1 MSAPLSPERCAQ
13 GVKDHAIAEHAHKV
27 VQGWFLLHAAAR
39 HALPPAERGQGK
51 KSSPTVGLEITPDA
65 KTPGFDAW
73 LEDSLKGYM
82 GRSTAFNY
90 MAAAKRAGLT
100 LAMTEADA
108 LTAAKTALEG
118 VAKLSDLYKPAAA
131 ALPGSSP
138 APGPDKTQALVQT
151 WLDFGDHLTH
161 LTADESAEQKALFS
175 LPLPKLIELEETTRR
190 ALDVIKAAKIAV
202 KKGAQ

>member
-1 MSAPLSPERCAQ
+1 MSAILSPERCAQ
-13 GVKDHAIAEHAHKV
+13 GVKDHAVSEHAHKI
-27 VQGWFLLHAAAR
+27 VQGWFLLHAAAQ
-39 HALPPAERGQGK
+39 HALPPSERGQGK

-73 LEDSLKGYM
+73 LEGSLKGFI

-90 MAAAKRAGLT
+90 MAAAKRVGLT
-100 LAMTEADA
+100 LSMTEADA
-108 LTAAKTALEG
+108 LAVATKALESL
-118 VAKLSDLYKPAAA
+118 KLSELYKPAAA
-131 ALPGSSP
+131 ALPP
-138 APGPDKTQALVQT
+138 APPAAPDKTQALVQT

-175 LPLPKLIELEETTRR
+175 LPLNKLTELEETTRR
-190 ALDVIKAAKIAV
+190 ALDVIKAARAAV